1 MDEKMRKL
9 RSESKNLKPG
19 IIIGKNG
26 INDAVIKNIK
36 THLRT
41 YGVIKIKILKT
52 YIEGK
57 DNEGKDKKFLAKE
70 LANRCEAQLIDV
82 VGFTVVLAKA

>member
-1 MDEKMRKL
+1 MDEKLRKL
-9 RSESKNLKPG
+9 RSKSKNMKPD

-26 INDAVIKNIK
+26 INEAVIRNIK
-36 THLRT
+36 THIRT

-57 DNEGKDKKFLAKE
+57 DKKLIVSELAKK
-70 LANRCEAQLIDV
+70 CEAKLVDF
-82 VGFTVVLAKA
+82 VGFTLVLAKI

>member
-1 MDEKMRKL
+1 MNEKIRKL
-9 RSESKNLKPG
+9 RSESKNLKPS

-52 YIEGK
+52 HI
-57 DNEGKDKKFLAKE
+57 EGKDKKSLAIE
-70 LANRCEAQLIDV
+70 LAEKCQAQLVDV
-82 VGFTVVLAKA
+82 VGFTLVLAK